1 MSWYTQALC
10 AQPEFRKL
18 RDVWFPRPGERAKLE
33 FAKQVC
39 AACPVRQA
47 CLDDALRQEGGC
59 GHESRHGVRGGLAP
73 RARRYLYDR
82 QRKAQQQA
90 AA

>member
-1 MSWYTQALC
+1 MSWHTRALC
-10 AQPEFRKL
+10 AEPQFRKI
-18 RDVWFPRPGERAKLE
+18 RNAWHPGPNERGKTE
-33 FAKQVC
+33 FAKKVC

-59 GHESRHGVRGGLAP
+59 GHESRHGIRGGLTP
-73 RARRYLYDR
+73 RARRNLYDR
-82 QRKAQQQA
+82 QRKAKQQA